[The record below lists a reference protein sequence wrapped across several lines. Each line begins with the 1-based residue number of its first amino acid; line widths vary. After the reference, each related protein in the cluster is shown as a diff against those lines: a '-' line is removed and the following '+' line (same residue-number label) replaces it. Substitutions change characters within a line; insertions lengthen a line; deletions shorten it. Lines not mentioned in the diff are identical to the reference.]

1 MNQLELTKSPY
12 ADAITQMAPLNR
24 KGSLNLLDKTPTI
37 SPWATCKK
45 RHIKNPW
52 LYTIIGKRQL
62 TEGNCKQRRPFILHN
77 LNFLR
82 WKIPSL
88 NLSLSYAVNPQ
99 ECLAW
104 NFSLQYHPWIKH
116 SGHENEENDHQLKR
130 IAIVQQI
137 LLISTLGNV

>member
-12 ADAITQMAPLNR
+12 ADAITQMDPLNR

-45 RHIKNPW
+45 RHMKYSS
-52 LYTIIGKRQL
+52 LFTIIGKRQL
-62 TEGNCKQRRPFILHN
+62 TEGNRNQRRPLILHN

-82 WKIPSL
+82 RKIPSL
-88 NLSLSYAVNPQ
+88 NLSLSYAINPQ
-99 ECLAW
+99 ECLAS

-116 SGHENEENDHQLKR
+116 KGHENEENDHQLKR